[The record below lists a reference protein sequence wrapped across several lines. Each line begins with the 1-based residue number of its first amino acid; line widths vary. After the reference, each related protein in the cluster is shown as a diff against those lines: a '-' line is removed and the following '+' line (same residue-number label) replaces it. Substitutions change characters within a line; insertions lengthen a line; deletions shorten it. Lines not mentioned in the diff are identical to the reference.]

1 MLILNKTRTLQAL
14 ERTYSNNYWITI
26 IFMILLLVIFVL
38 KLTNPEK
45 LKGYAFSLLSKS
57 FIEDEVEEDTSYF
70 NSFQIFISL
79 FSGLVLSMVLYN
91 FLIFYSKQFTN
102 SFFSFCIIFL
112 SVFFYFMI
120 KWGIEYLLSIVFK
133 IKKRVRF
140 FLVSKFSYLYSI
152 CFFLFLGVVLVQYSQ
167 LSTRFLL
174 FFSILLFFTRFLL
187 HFFNNKKLIF
197 SKLFY
202 FILYL
207 CAFEI
212 APLLILFKLMF

>member
-1 MLILNKTRTLQAL
+1 
-14 ERTYSNNYWITI
+14 
-26 IFMILLLVIFVL
+26 MILLLVIFVL

>member
-1 MLILNKTRTLQAL
+1 MQAL